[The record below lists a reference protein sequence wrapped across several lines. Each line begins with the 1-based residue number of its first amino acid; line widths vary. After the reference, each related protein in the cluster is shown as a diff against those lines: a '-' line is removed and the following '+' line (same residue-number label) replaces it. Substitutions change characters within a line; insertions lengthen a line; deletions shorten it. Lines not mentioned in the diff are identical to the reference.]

1 MVHRQ
6 GLALVGQ
13 LGQQVVQTAG
23 QGVHN
28 VPLEQVAV
36 CIDRI
41 ALQCKFQIG
50 RYVYQ
55 LQPGASLLE
64 LASQHHTVHVGHVH
78 IQKRQLVQ
86 LQLRR
91 FQRLPRAGADGSLY
105 QNAAGRKVSGH
116 IFCHAGAKG
125 RIVITDQNVHPG
137 KLLSSAKSPSYLW
150 NKRSLSLTRLPSQPN
165 SFGFAS
171 SPKAGAFGS
180 PCKVHLSVRF
190 SPFGRGVTEGGGE
203 VEVIYLHIFTQK
215 IYRRCQKQR

>member
-1 MVHRQ
+1 MHRQ

-13 LGQQVVQTAG
+13 FGQQIVQTAG

-55 LQPGASLLE
+55 LQAGASLLE
-64 LASQHHTVHVGHVH
+64 LASQRHTVHVGHVH

-137 KLLSSAKSPSYLW
+137 ELLSSAKSPSYLW
-150 NKRSLSLTRLPSQPN
+150 NKRSRRTPSVSHSLDSSLGEGASGDEGKLSGMPKPPSLREVAWRQP
-165 SFGFAS
+165 
-171 SPKAGAFGS
+171 
-180 PCKVHLSVRF
+180 
-190 SPFGRGVTEGGGE
+190 
-203 VEVIYLHIFTQK
+203 
-215 IYRRCQKQR
+215 